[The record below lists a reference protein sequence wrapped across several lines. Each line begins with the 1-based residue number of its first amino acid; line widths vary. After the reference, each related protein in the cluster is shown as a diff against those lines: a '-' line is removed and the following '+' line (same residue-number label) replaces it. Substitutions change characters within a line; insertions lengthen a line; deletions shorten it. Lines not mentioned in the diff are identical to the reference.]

1 MQKEATH
8 PMTTLTIYNADGS
21 GAPKAATTNIS
32 EIIRELKA
40 IDILMERWPVKRL
53 PKEAD
58 QKATLKVY
66 APEIDKLNKANG
78 FVAIDVLGLQ
88 PNAPNKAEM
97 RAKFLAE
104 HTHDDDEIR
113 YFVEGSG
120 SFYIRKDKLVYQIV
134 CTQGDLISVPRG
146 TKHWFDTGSEP
157 SFRVIR
163 FFTNPKGWEGIFTGD
178 DIAKRI
184 PLYEQKAA

>member
-1 MQKEATH
+1 
-8 PMTTLTIYNADGS
+8 MTTLTIYRADGS
-21 GAPKAATTNIS
+21 GIHKPPTTDIGK
-32 EIIRELKA
+32 IIGELKA
-40 IDILMERWPVKRL
+40 IDILMERWPVKPL
-53 PKEAD
+53 PKGAD
-58 QKATLKVY
+58 QETTLKVY

-78 FVAIDVLGLQ
+78 FVAIDVLGLA
-88 PNAPNKAEM
+88 PGAPNKAEM

-113 YFVEGSG
+113 YFIEGSG
-120 SFYIRKDKLVYQIV
+120 SFYIRKDPFVYQII
-134 CTQGDLISVPRG
+134 CTKGDLISVPRG

-163 FFTNPKGWEGIFTGD
+163 FFTNPKGWEGLFTGD
-178 DIAKRI
+178 DIATRI

>member
-1 MQKEATH
+1 
-8 PMTTLTIYNADGS
+8 MTTLTVYRADGS
-21 GAPKAATTNIS
+21 IARPATTDINA
-32 EIIRELKA
+32 IIRELKT
-40 IDILMERWPVKRL
+40 IDILMERWPVKPL
-53 PKEAD
+53 GKDADGEAVLD
-58 QKATLKVY
+58 VY

-78 FVAIDVLGLQ
+78 FVAIDVLGLA

-97 RAKFLAE
+97 RTKFLAE

-113 YFVEGSG
+113 YFIEGSG
-120 SFYIRKDKLVYQIV
+120 AFYIRKDNLAYQIV

-146 TKHWFDTGSEP
+146 TKHWFDTGAEP
-157 SFRVIR
+157 SFKVIR

-184 PLYEQKAA
+184 PLYERQAA